1 MVVTLGRIRQLPRDS
16 DSAFPARWACI
27 PANSDFK
34 VPNENHHTRNFLI
47 VEFNDANDQ
56 KLSAKTEKNENQRK
70 VNSMNNKTFEGKV
83 ALVTGGTS
91 GIGKATAIAF
101 ARAGAKV
108 VLSGRREKEGAQV
121 VAEIKKLGGD
131 AAFVRADVAK
141 DADVKAM
148 VKFAVDKFG
157 RLDIAFNN
165 AGVEWKG
172 PLEQATEA
180 EYRRIF
186 DINVWGVLNSMRH
199 EIPVMLKT
207 GGGAIVNTSS
217 VAGHVGLAQVS
228 VYIASKHAVE
238 GLTKSIALEFAKQ
251 NIRINAIAPGV
262 IATEMFDRFADDAL
276 RDQIISIVPV
286 ARVGAA
292 EEIAAAVLYLASD
305 AAKFTTGTSLVVDG
319 GFIAG

>member
-1 MVVTLGRIRQLPRDS
+1 MD
-16 DSAFPARWACI
+16 
-27 PANSDFK
+27 
-34 VPNENHHTRNFLI
+34 
-47 VEFNDANDQ
+47 
-56 KLSAKTEKNENQRK
+56 
-70 VNSMNNKTFEGKV
+70 NNNGFAGKV

-108 VLSGRREKEGAQV
+108 VLTGRREKEGAQV

-141 DADVKAM
+141 DGDVKKM
-148 VKFAVDKFG
+148 VDFTVDKFG
-157 RLDIAFNN
+157 KLDVAFNN

-172 PLEQATEA
+172 PLDQATEA

-199 EIPVMLKT
+199 EIPVMLKN

-217 VAGHVGLAQVS
+217 VAGHVGLPQVS

-238 GLTKSIALEFAKQ
+238 GLTKSAALEFAKQ

-262 IATEMFDRFADDAL
+262 IGTEMFDRFAGEDEV
-276 RDQIISIVPV
+276 RNQIISITPV
-286 ARVGAA
+286 GRIGVS

-305 AAKFTTGTSLVVDG
+305 DAKFTTGSSLVVDG
-319 GFIAG
+319 GFVAG

>member
-1 MVVTLGRIRQLPRDS
+1 MKGTKMQNGKFS
-16 DSAFPARWACI
+16 
-27 PANSDFK
+27 
-34 VPNENHHTRNFLI
+34 
-47 VEFNDANDQ
+47 
-56 KLSAKTEKNENQRK
+56 
-70 VNSMNNKTFEGKV
+70 GKV

-108 VLSGRREKEGAQV
+108 VLTGRREKEGAQIV
-121 VAEIKKLGGD
+121 DEIKKLGGD

-148 VKFAVDKFG
+148 VDFAVDKFG
-157 RLDIAFNN
+157 RLDVAFNN

-172 PLEQATEA
+172 PLDQVTEA

-207 GGGAIVNTSS
+207 GVGTIVNTSS
-217 VAGHVGLAQVS
+217 VAGLVGLPQVS

-238 GLTKSIALEFAKQ
+238 GLTKSLTLEFAKQ

-276 RDQIISIVPV
+276 RDQITSIVPV
-286 ARVGAA
+286 GRVGAS

-305 AAKFTTGTSLVVDG
+305 DAKFTTGTSLVVDG
-319 GFIAG
+319 GFIAQ

>member
-1 MVVTLGRIRQLPRDS
+1 
-16 DSAFPARWACI
+16 
-27 PANSDFK
+27 
-34 VPNENHHTRNFLI
+34 
-47 VEFNDANDQ
+47 
-56 KLSAKTEKNENQRK
+56 
-70 VNSMNNKTFEGKV
+70 MNNNRTFEGKV
-83 ALVTGGTS
+83 VLVTGGTS
-91 GIGKATAIAF
+91 GIGKATAIEF

-148 VKFAVDKFG
+148 VKFTVDKFG

-172 PLEQATEA
+172 PLEQATEP

-186 DINVWGVLNSMRH
+186 DTNVWGVLNSMRH
-199 EIPVMLKT
+199 EIPVMLKN
-207 GGGAIVNTSS
+207 GGAIVNTSS

-238 GLTKSIALEFAKQ
+238 GLTKSVALEFAKQ

-262 IATEMFDRFADDAL
+262 IATEMFDRFAGDEL
-276 RDQIISIVPV
+276 RDQIVSIVPV

>member
-1 MVVTLGRIRQLPRDS
+1 
-16 DSAFPARWACI
+16 
-27 PANSDFK
+27 
-34 VPNENHHTRNFLI
+34 
-47 VEFNDANDQ
+47 
-56 KLSAKTEKNENQRK
+56 
-70 VNSMNNKTFEGKV
+70 MNNNTTFSAKV

-91 GIGKATAIAF
+91 GIGKATATAF

-121 VAEIKKLGGD
+121 VAEIKKLGGE

-148 VKFAVDKFG
+148 VDFTVDKFG

-172 PLEQATEA
+172 PLEQATEE

-199 EIPVMLKT
+199 EIPVMLKN

-238 GLTKSIALEFAKQ
+238 GLTRSVALEFAKQ
-251 NIRINAIAPGV
+251 NIRINAVAPGP
-262 IATEMFDRFADDAL
+262 IATDMWDRFA
-276 RDQIISIVPV
+276 
-286 ARVGAA
+286 G
-292 EEIAAAVLYLASD
+292 EELTAQV
-305 AAKFTTGTSLVVDG
+305 TSLVPAGPGRRCGRDRRRG
-319 GFIAG
+319 SLFGFRRRQVHDRRVVGR

>member
-1 MVVTLGRIRQLPRDS
+1 M
-16 DSAFPARWACI
+16 
-27 PANSDFK
+27 
-34 VPNENHHTRNFLI
+34 
-47 VEFNDANDQ
+47 
-56 KLSAKTEKNENQRK
+56 KNGK
-70 VNSMNNKTFEGKV
+70 FDGKV

-108 VLSGRREKEGAQV
+108 VLTGRREKEGAQAV
-121 VAEIKKLGGD
+121 DEIKKLGGD

-148 VKFAVDKFG
+148 VDFAIGKYG
-157 RLDIAFNN
+157 RLDVAFNN

-172 PLEQATEA
+172 PLDQATEA

-199 EIPVMLKT
+199 EIPVMLKN
-207 GGGAIVNTSS
+207 GGGTIVNTSS
-217 VAGHVGLAQVS
+217 VAGHVGLPQVS

-238 GLTKSIALEFAKQ
+238 GLTKSLALEFAKQ

-262 IATEMFDRFADDAL
+262 IATEMFDRFADDAF
-276 RDQIISIVPV
+276 RAQIPSIVPV
-286 ARVGAA
+286 GRAGAS

-305 AAKFTTGTSLVVDG
+305 DARFTTGASLVVDG
-319 GFIAG
+319 GYVAG

>member
-1 MVVTLGRIRQLPRDS
+1 
-16 DSAFPARWACI
+16 
-27 PANSDFK
+27 
-34 VPNENHHTRNFLI
+34 
-47 VEFNDANDQ
+47 
-56 KLSAKTEKNENQRK
+56 
-70 VNSMNNKTFEGKV
+70 MNNKTFSGKV

-91 GIGKATAIAF
+91 GIGKTTAIEF

-108 VLSGRREKEGAQV
+108 VLTGRREKEGAQV
-121 VAEIKKLGGD
+121 VAEIKKLGGE

-141 DADVKAM
+141 DADVKRM
-148 VKFAVDKFG
+148 VDFTIEKFG

-172 PLEQATEA
+172 PINQATEA

-186 DINVWGVLNSMRH
+186 DVNVWGVLNSMRH
-199 EIPVMLKT
+199 EIPVMLKN

-238 GLTKSIALEFAKQ
+238 GLTKSVALEFAKQ

-262 IATEMFDRFADDAL
+262 IATEMWDRFAGDEM
-276 RDQIISIVPV
+276 RDQVTSIIPV
-286 ARVGAA
+286 ARIGAS
-292 EEIAAAVLYLASD
+292 EEIAAAVLYLCSD
-305 AAKFTTGTSLVVDG
+305 NAKFTTGTSLVVDG
-319 GFIAG
+319 GFIAQ